1 MSDPIKLFVSYSHQD
16 AKYLADDSLLG
27 YLKGL
32 EKEEVSF
39 WTDRHIGAGE
49 LWDEVIKD
57 NLQDAQI
64 ALVLVSQA
72 FLDSP
77 YCQNV
82 EIQSLLA
89 QQVHLIPVILSACEW
104 QHHEWLSSRQF
115 LPGGDK
121 TIEEHYIRPG
131 MRKRLFREIR
141 RQLRERVESIRRNTL
156 GPTAF
161 NRYYQSRIDEWSTPR
176 YALDKRFVHLTL
188 LLDQGE
194 KAQGPRWAAQERK
207 FQDLQEVLANVPDQ
221 AIVLLGPPGSGKS
234 TLLRHFELDNAAA
247 MLESRNHN
255 DLAKTPLTFF
265 VPLNDYKTR
274 NPNAALPLPKD
285 WLGPRWADKYPELP
299 RLDTV
304 LRDKRLTL
312 LLDALNEIP
321 GPGDEP
327 IRLWKDFLLEL
338 NRNYPGNRVIFS
350 CRSLDYSAP
359 LSSKDLPVPQ
369 VRIEPLSDDQVKRF
383 VELYCPQHGKILWRN
398 LEGSPQ
404 LELLRSPYYMKLLV
418 EQADEGEIPEG
429 RAALFTGFVRRA
441 LRREVK
447 ANNPLFAADEL
458 LHQRDL
464 RKLTHWRWKTPY
476 ELPSRGLLFEKL
488 STLAYAMQAQR
499 SDQEAAQLRI
509 AYDEALDI
517 LDHDRDEDI
526 LKAGEALGVLE
537 EDLARDEVLYIHQ
550 LLQEY
555 FAAIQ
560 LAKTPE
566 PQLVQVAWQDDKVSP
581 NLADTL
587 VRIAD
592 SDPLPLLPATG
603 WEETTVLA
611 AAMME
616 NPDRVVAALMKVNL
630 PLAGR
635 CAAQP
640 DVPVSQALSI
650 ELQQALIERAQD
662 PRADLRAR
670 IAGGLALGRLG
681 DPRFER
687 HGGLY
692 GEYLL
697 PPLVKIPGGPYTLGS
712 DEGLYED
719 EGPAHSVQLE
729 PFLIGQFPVTN
740 AEWACFLK
748 AGGYEEA
755 RWWVT
760 AEDKAWW
767 QGESSAEGPKRQW
780 RENRQLFQQNFD
792 QIRVWQQEG
801 RITSAQAEDWEQI
814 AQMRDNEFEE
824 LLERWYPPGH
834 QTQPAYWSDDAF
846 NNPAQPVVGIS
857 WHEARAYCAWLS
869 AQTDQD
875 FRLPTEAQW
884 EAAAR
889 GQEARR
895 YAYGDKFD
903 AALCNTF
910 ETHIRRTTP
919 IRLFPGGDTPDGLV
933 DMTGNVWDWT
943 SSLYRPYPYEAT
955 DGRENPITGDGR
967 RVVRGGSW
975 GYYQVLARPAY
986 RLRSD
991 PDDRGG
997 NVGVRLVCSSPI
1009 F

>member
-1 MSDPIKLFVSYSHQD
+1 MSDPVKVFVSYSHQN

-32 EKEEVSF
+32 KKEDVSF
-39 WTDRHIGAGE
+39 WTDRHIKAGE
-49 LWDEVIKD
+49 RWDEVIKA

-64 ALVLVSQA
+64 ALVLVSQR

-82 EIQSLLA
+82 EIKSLLE
-89 QQVHLIPVILSACEW
+89 QQTHLIPVILSACEW

-141 RQLRERVESIRRNTL
+141 SQLRERVESIRRNTL

-161 NRYYQSRIDEWSTPR
+161 SHYYQSRIEEWSTPR

-207 FQDLQEVLANVPDQ
+207 FQDLQEVLANVPDP

-234 TLLRHFELDNAAA
+234 TLLRHFELDNATAV
-247 MLESRNHN
+247 LESRNHN
-255 DLAKTPLTFF
+255 DLAKAPLTFF
-265 VPLNDYKTR
+265 VPLNDYKAR
-274 NPNAALPLPKD
+274 DPGNPLPLPKD
-285 WLGPRWADKYPELP
+285 WLAERWLAKYPELP
-299 RLDTV
+299 PLDTV
-304 LRDKRLTL
+304 LRAKQLTL

-321 GPGDEP
+321 GSGDEP

-338 NRNYPGNRVIFS
+338 NRNYPSNRVIFS

-369 VRIEPLSDDQVKRF
+369 VRIEPLSDNQVRRF
-383 VELYCPQHGKILWRN
+383 VELYCAEHGETLWYN
-398 LEGSPQ
+398 LQGSPQ
-404 LELLRSPYYMKLLV
+404 LELLRSPYYLKLLV

-429 RAALFTGFVRRA
+429 RAALFTGFVRQA
-441 LRREVK
+441 LWREVQ
-447 ANNPLFAADEL
+447 ANNPLFATDEL

-464 RKLTHWRWKTPY
+464 RKLTQRRWKTPY
-476 ELPSRGLLFEKL
+476 ELPSRGVLFEKL
-488 STLAYAMQAQR
+488 STLAYQMQAQR

-509 AYDEALDI
+509 AYNEALDI

-566 PQLVQVAWQDDKVSP
+566 PQLVQVTWQIDEVSP
-581 NLADTL
+581 SLAETL
-587 VRIAD
+587 AGIAD

-611 AAMME
+611 AAMRE
-616 NPDRVVAALMKVNL
+616 NPDTVVAALMNVNL

-640 DVPVSQALSI
+640 DVPVSQALRSK
-650 ELQQALIERAQD
+650 LQQALIERIQD
-662 PRADLRAR
+662 LRADLRDK
-670 IAGGLALGRLG
+670 IAAGLALGGLG

-687 HGGLY
+687 HGGPY

-697 PPLVKIPGGPYTLGS
+697 PPLVKLPGGLYTFGS
-712 DEGLYED
+712 DEELYEG
-719 EGPAHSVQLE
+719 EGPVHSVQLE
-729 PFLIGQFPVTN
+729 PFLIGCFPVTN

-755 RWWVT
+755 RWWAT

-767 QGESSAEGPKRQW
+767 QGESTAEGPKRQW
-780 RENRQLFQQNFD
+780 RENRQLFQQNLK

-801 RITSAQAEDWEQI
+801 RITSAEADDMEQI

-824 LLERWYPPGH
+824 LLEEWYPPGR
-834 QTQPAYWSDDAF
+834 QTQPAYWNDDAF

-857 WHEARAYCAWLS
+857 WHEARAYCAWLRV
-869 AQTDQD
+869 QTNQD

-919 IRLFPGGDTPDGLV
+919 IGLFPGGDTPDGLV

-975 GYYQVLARPAY
+975 VNSRADARAAY
-986 RLRSD
+986 RYRSLPDLRYD
-991 PDDRGG
+991 YL
-997 NVGVRLVCSSPI
+997 GVRLVCSSPI